1 MTASK
6 AETALQMLT
15 YDGEK
20 KAWNC
25 EKYVPQHIIFENLTE
40 YGYQGLD
47 TGSKVYYLLNGI
59 RCKKLST
66 VIAAVKDHF
75 VQSDV

>member
-1 MTASK
+1 MNMTASK

-25 EKYVPQHIIFENLTE
+25 EKYVSQHIIFENLTE
-40 YGYQGLD
+40 YEYQGLN

-59 RCKKLST
+59 RCKK
-66 VIAAVKDHF
+66 VVAIMKVC
-75 VQSDV
+75 